1 MHGLTE
7 VLRARLQRLGMPFDG
22 EQLERAEALVR
33 NASAVPHTLDDISL
47 MTIAV
52 EAYRHPDRPIPEV
65 V

>member
-1 MHGLTE
+1 
-7 VLRARLQRLGMPFDG
+7 
-22 EQLERAEALVR
+22 
-33 NASAVPHTLDDISL
+33 VPHTLDDISL